1 MAHRPMQGQNQ
12 AQRGMGQRTRSQ
24 VSTQTPRQQTVA
36 TGRNRLTP
44 SPRQVTQTPV
54 AQRPSGSRVEQQT
67 VWPRYRATSWNTQH
81 RSWVQRGGYSGYRIP
96 TASFSLYFGR
106 PHRFHLSSYRIR
118 VVGEY
123 PEFYA
128 DGFWFTMLD
137 PVPEYWDNDWYD
149 TDYCTVVQS
158 DDGYYLVN
166 DAYPQAQIS
175 ISVAL

>member
-1 MAHRPMQGQNQ
+1 MA
-12 AQRGMGQRTRSQ
+12 A
-24 VSTQTPRQQTVA
+24 
-36 TGRNRLTP
+36 L
-44 SPRQVTQTPV
+44 
-54 AQRPSGSRVEQQT
+54 SRHELEHAAPDVG
-67 VWPRYRATSWNTQH
+67 PARR
-81 RSWVQRGGYSGYRIP
+81 VQRIP
-96 TASFSLYFGR
+96 DSTASFSLYFGR

-166 DAYPQAQIS
+166 DAYPQSQIS